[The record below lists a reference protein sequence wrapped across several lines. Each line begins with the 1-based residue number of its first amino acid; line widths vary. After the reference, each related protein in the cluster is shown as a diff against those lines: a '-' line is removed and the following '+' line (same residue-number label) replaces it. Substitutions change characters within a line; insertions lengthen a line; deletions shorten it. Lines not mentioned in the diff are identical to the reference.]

1 MPPARL
7 LMGPQ
12 IQLTGCTTA
21 DLPTIASWQ
30 QDDAFLRLYDAR
42 PAYPRSPSTLSD
54 WLAETA
60 RASNAFVFAI
70 RLNDQ
75 PTPSANLLI
84 GLLELDGILWS
95 HQVGWLSIAIGAAE
109 HRGCGYGAEALRLA
123 LGFAFQELNL
133 YRVQLTVFAY
143 NAPAISLYEKLGFQR
158 EGVYR
163 QFLHR
168 DGQRSDMYLYG
179 LLAHEW
185 QAHRGVDGTADTK
198 SADTT

>member
-1 MPPARL
+1 
-7 LMGPQ
+7 MGPQ

-42 PAYPRSPSTLSD
+42 PAYPRSPATLSD
-54 WLAETA
+54 WLAETT

-70 RLNDQ
+70 RLNDH
-75 PTPSANLLI
+75 PTPSASTLI
-84 GLLELDGILWS
+84 GLLELDGILWT

-109 HRGCGYGAEALRLA
+109 YRGCGYGAEALRLA

-143 NAPAISLYEKLGFQR
+143 NARAISLYEKLGFQR

-168 DGQRSDMYLYG
+168 DGQRFDMYLYG
-179 LLAHEW
+179 LLTHEW
-185 QAHRGVDGTADTK
+185 QARRGVDGGDTK